1 MAGLMIRWFIC
12 RFITMRRERHGRLI
26 GSQAPNALSS
36 CNIYSVTAQMWQRA
50 RTVATF
56 MVA

>member
-26 GSQAPNALSS
+26 GSQPPKVLSS
-36 CNIYSVTAQMWQRA
+36 CNIYSVTTLTCGNAAALLQHS
-50 RTVATF
+50 
-56 MVA
+56 